1 MSGAALRGV
10 SALMLML
17 RYRDP
22 ETYGHSMRVAAL
34 SRKLVKR
41 AKLSP
46 EQQEC
51 AWLAGMLHDIGKIAV
66 PEKILFKPSPLD
78 ESEWRV
84 MRTHAEKGAKLVSFF
99 PFLRTVAE
107 AVASHHEFFDG
118 KGYPRG
124 LSGLNIPI
132 AARIVAVADAY
143 DAMVLPRLYSSP
155 LTRADAMGELL
166 RCAGTQF
173 DPLVVEWLVQCVS
186 AAKKDEKE
194 RNSAGKSA
202 LDRDGAAKPA

>member
-1 MSGAALRGV
+1 
-10 SALMLML
+10 MLML

-22 ETYGHSMRVAAL
+22 ETYCHSMRVAAL
-34 SRKLVKR
+34 SRKLAKR
-41 AKLSP
+41 AKIAP

-66 PEKILFKPSPLD
+66 PEKILFKPTPLD
-78 ESEWRV
+78 ESEWIV
-84 MRTHAEKGAKLVSFF
+84 MRTHGEKGAKLASFF

-124 LSGLNIPI
+124 LSGFNIPI
-132 AARIVAVADAY
+132 AARIVAVADVY
-143 DAMVLPRLYSSP
+143 DAMVMPRVYSFP
-155 LTRADAMGELL
+155 LTRADAIGELL

-173 DPLVVEWLVQCVS
+173 DPLVVELLIQCY
-186 AAKKDEKE
+186 A
-194 RNSAGKSA
+194 
-202 LDRDGAAKPA
+202 P